1 MPNLFPLQP
10 ELIQAFLLI
19 FTRVTATLA
28 FMPILGGQALPAQVK
43 GAFSLLITIVL
54 FPLIDVSHIPV
65 DVDVFLIGLFVFGE
79 ALIGVA
85 TAMVVSL
92 IFSAVQLAGAMI
104 DFQIGFGIVNVV
116 DPVTNAQVSVTGQ
129 LLNITAM
136 LIFMALNAHHWALI
150 GLAEGFEIVP
160 VCGFSGAAGLIGIG
174 EMFMDLMGAVY
185 VTGMQIAAPVTVTLL
200 LKQAAMGVI
209 ARTVPQ
215 INIFIVGFPL
225 TIGLGML
232 TVAFTLPAFS
242 KVLAGLFMSLGD
254 RMRLVMALLA

>member
-1 MPNLFPLQP
+1 MPNLFPVDP
-10 ELIQAFLLI
+10 AVIQAFLLI

-28 FMPILGGQALPAQVK
+28 FMPILGGQALPTLVK
-43 GAFSLLITIVL
+43 GGFALVTTIVL
-54 FPLIDVSHIPV
+54 FPFIDVSRVPV
-65 DVDVFLIGLFVFGE
+65 DIDILLIGLFVFGE

-92 IFSAVQLAGAMI
+92 VFAAVQLAGAAI

-136 LIFMALNAHHWALI
+136 LLFMAVNAHHWALI
-150 GLAEGFEIVP
+150 GLADSFSIVP
-160 VCGFSGAAGLIGIG
+160 LCGFSGASGTANLFID
-174 EMFMDLMGAVY
+174 MMSAVY

-200 LKQAAMGVI
+200 LKQAAMGII

-225 TIGLGML
+225 TIGLGMM
-232 TVAFTLPAFS
+232 TIAICLPAFS
-242 KVLAGLFMSLGD
+242 RVLIALFISLGEK
-254 RMRLVMALLA
+254 MRLVMFSMA